1 MLVLDAFNGD
11 AVPVHLLTKEAF
23 QLYLDQLGP
32 DGIIA
37 ANITNTYLDLEPVL
51 LGVAQ
56 DLHLNYV
63 FIHSS
68 GDGRVTMYND
78 WVLLSKGSVLRPLG
92 GEVAGHATGR
102 LWTDECSNL
111 FQVLR

>member
-1 MLVLDAFNGD
+1 VTPCPFTCSPERPFNC
-11 AVPVHLLTKEAF
+11 
-23 QLYLDQLGP
+23 LDQLEP

-37 ANITNTYLDLEPVL
+37 AHVTNTYLDLEPVL

-56 DLHLNYV
+56 DLGLNYV

-78 WVLLSKGSVLRPLG
+78 WMLLSKGSVLRPLG
-92 GEVAGHATGR
+92 GKVTGHTTGL
-102 LWTDECSNL
+102 LWTDEYSNL

>member
-1 MLVLDAFNGD
+1 M
-11 AVPVHLLTKEAF
+11 LTKEAF
-23 QLYLDQLGP
+23 QLYLGQLEP
-32 DGIIA
+32 NGIIA
-37 ANITNTYLDLEPVL
+37 AHITNTYLDLEPVI

-56 DLHLNYV
+56 DLCLNYV

-92 GEVAGHATGR
+92 GEGTGHATGR
-102 LWTDECSNL
+102 LWTDEYSNL